1 MKLVYFASA
10 VAAVAATSVVPE
22 DQTLPMT
29 PEVAKGRRA
38 KKGSWELAVG
48 AVAGPQA
55 LASQPQ
61 ALIQELAQ
69 DGSDPHGGHAG
80 GDGGHGGG
88 EAAAPASAP
97 RPDFVLRACN
107 SLTGFSAA
115 RIEVFRGKRVTRF
128 PAEVSYGECADFPT
142 KRFQNGDEVEFRFKK
157 VRATFKVKDL
167 PPTTNT
173 LLVVVSLSKASLTP
187 RPSFVSH
194 AFTSKAAQVITV
206 DSHTGGPV
214 DRPRLT
220 MKKFNDYDAKTG
232 AEELKAKEAAKP
244 KDIQFATVKTLQPG
258 RYEFTLYVPDKA
270 AVSRRVSV
278 GEGDKVVLDRIGKQ
292 GDELYPETLMAF
304 PSGAAASS
312 VAALLLL
319 LGMYRD

>member
-1 MKLVYFASA
+1 MKVFPLVAA
-10 VAAVAATSVVPE
+10 VAAVAATVLPVE
-22 DQTLPMT
+22 QTLPTT
-29 PEVAKGRRA
+29 PESAKNRRA

-55 LASQPQ
+55 LANHPE
-61 ALIQELAQ
+61 ALIQEVTDEA
-69 DGSDPHGGHAG
+69 SDPHGAHG
-80 GDGGHGGG
+80 GAHGGGHGGG
-88 EAAAPASAP
+88 ESEPAAAR

-115 RIEVFRGKRVTRF
+115 KIEVFRGKRVTRM
-128 PAEVSYGECADFPT
+128 PAEVSYGECAEFPT
-142 KRFQNGDEVEFRFKK
+142 KRLKNGDELEFRFKK
-157 VRATFKVKDL
+157 VRATFKVKEI

-194 AFTSKAAQVITV
+194 AFTSKAAQVIIV

-214 DRPRLT
+214 ERPRLT
-220 MKKFNDYDAKTG
+220 MKKVNEYNAQTG

-244 KDIQFATVKTLQPG
+244 KDIQFSSVKTLEPG
-258 RYEFTLYVPDKA
+258 RYEFTLYVPDA
-270 AVSRRVSV
+270 DAVTQKVSV

-292 GDELYPETLMAF
+292 GDELYPQTLMAF

-312 VAALLLL
+312 LAAVLLV
-319 LGMYRD
+319 LGLYRD